1 MKSLTKAMGEIRRKQ
16 EEARRKQ
23 EAALHRK
30 EDENLA
36 IGVTRVREG
45 SKISKPGK
53 ADKVNLSH
61 FKLKTVLGRGGYGK
75 ARMIKR

>member
-23 EAALHRK
+23 EIALHRK
-30 EDENLA
+30 EDENLEMDVERA
-36 IGVTRVREG
+36 RSG
-45 SKISKPGK
+45 STVLKPGK
-53 ADKVNLSH
+53 AVKVNLSH

-75 ARMIKR
+75 VRRE